1 MKTLRVL
8 ENHKHNTYVS
18 DLFSSIC
25 AQKEKGAG
33 LFDLVFIFAL
43 GKNPFHDQG
52 RRQQHFLNSVKCVL
66 LEIIFT
72 LFLKSMPKLLE
83 S

>member
-1 MKTLRVL
+1 M
-8 ENHKHNTYVS
+8 YVS
-18 DLFSSIC
+18 DLFSSVC
-25 AQKEKGAG
+25 AQKEKGVW
-33 LFDLVFIFAL
+33 LFDLVFIFPL
-43 GKNPFHDQG
+43 GKNPFHDQERG
-52 RRQQHFLNSVKCVL
+52 QQRFLNSVKCVL